1 MPAPRRLLTIGHS
14 YCVELNRRLPQE
26 LARNGNWEVTAVAPA
41 RWRGDFGW
49 HTTAAGAAEAC
60 RVVPVPVRRTGRPFK
75 AGRHTLPPFRGL
87 AVNFNPVPRLEFFA
101 GINQL

>member
-1 MPAPRRLLTIGHS
+1 MKTIRLLTIGHS

-60 RVVPVPVRRTGRPFK
+60 RVVPVPVRFSRRI
-75 AGRHTLPPFRGL
+75 HTMLFG
-87 AVNFNPVPRLEFFA
+87 ADVARLLR
-101 GINQL
+101 QP